1 MTTAWKIGLM
11 CIAKIR
17 RRFVG
22 RNEGRKLR
30 LNRRMKPMRNEALRQ
45 LGKIFIIAAAI
56 MLVFTIREFL
66 FEPQIREIGLEWVSF
81 PNDGTFI
88 LYSYSLDGSVQNIY
102 LRSEEE
108 IQQYR
113 TYLDRIGRFT
123 K

>member
-1 MTTAWKIGLM
+1 
-11 CIAKIR
+11 
-17 RRFVG
+17 
-22 RNEGRKLR
+22 
-30 LNRRMKPMRNEALRQ
+30 MKNEALRQ

-66 FEPQIREIGLEWVSF
+66 FAPQIKEIGSEWVSF

-102 LRSEEE
+102 LRSEDEVK
-108 IQQYR
+108 QYR

>member
-1 MTTAWKIGLM
+1 
-11 CIAKIR
+11 
-17 RRFVG
+17 
-22 RNEGRKLR
+22 
-30 LNRRMKPMRNEALRQ
+30 MRNEALRQ